1 MHHAK
6 SLISHQKARSL
17 AGAWF
22 PRLKRG
28 HEYPARGGRG
38 WVGYNGVSYYLRPA
52 SR

>member
-1 MHHAK
+1 MK

-17 AGAWF
+17 TGAWF

-28 HEYPARGGRG
+28 HEYPARGLPGL
-38 WVGYNGVSYYLRPA
+38 WVGYNGISYYVRPA